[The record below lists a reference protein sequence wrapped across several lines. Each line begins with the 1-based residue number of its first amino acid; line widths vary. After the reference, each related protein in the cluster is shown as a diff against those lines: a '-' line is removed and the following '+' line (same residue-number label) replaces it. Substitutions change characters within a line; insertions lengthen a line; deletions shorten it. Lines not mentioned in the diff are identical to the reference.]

1 MVHVSQPSDAPLI
14 KFDLSFKTPPIPFS
28 NEKKTYYFMSNPAC
42 SVCRWK
48 KSGRA
53 TLIRM
58 VNPDGNMNPNFG
70 KVDVVQDDDLNSAL
84 KFHVS

>member
-1 MVHVSQPSDAPLI
+1 MVLKTLRYVLGW
-14 KFDLSFKTPPIPFS
+14 KENFDFMTPCCLF
-28 NEKKTYYFMSNPAC
+28 
-42 SVCRWK
+42 RWK
-48 KSGRA
+48 KSGKA